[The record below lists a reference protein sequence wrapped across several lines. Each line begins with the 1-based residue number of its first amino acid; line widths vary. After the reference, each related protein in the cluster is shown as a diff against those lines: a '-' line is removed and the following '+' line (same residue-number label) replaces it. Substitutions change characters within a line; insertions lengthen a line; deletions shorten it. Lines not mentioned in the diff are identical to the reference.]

1 MFRFLLIGVPFA
13 VAKVTKK
20 YIVPVGAAMLA
31 KRLKNF

>member
-13 VAKVTKK
+13 VAKVTAKC
-20 YIVPVGAAMLA
+20 IVPVGAAMLA

>member
-13 VAKVTKK
+13 VAKVTTKH
-20 YIVPVGAAMLA
+20 IVPVGAAMLA